1 MKHHEEL
8 TEAVETALNRSPTAL
23 AEELTEML
31 IHTHPSLQQTW
42 WLVVRRIAEQYSTDL
57 KYTDA
62 RNREAKALAG
72 EIARIAKEQG
82 LCFWVI

>member
-1 MKHHEEL
+1 MKYHEEL
-8 TEAVETALNRSPTAL
+8 TQAVETALNRSPTKL

-31 IHTHPSLQQTW
+31 THTHPSLQQTW
-42 WLVVRRIAEQYSTDL
+42 WLVVRKIAEKYSVDL

-62 RNREAKALAG
+62 RNTQAKRLAE

-82 LCFWVI
+82 LCFWII